1 VCRRA
6 AALRYW
12 KAASHR
18 NDQLTLDAAVMK
30 NLQFFAQVSFT
41 LIAA

>member
-6 AALRYW
+6 AALP
-12 KAASHR
+12 ASHR

-30 NLQFFAQVSFT
+30 NLQFFAQLSFT